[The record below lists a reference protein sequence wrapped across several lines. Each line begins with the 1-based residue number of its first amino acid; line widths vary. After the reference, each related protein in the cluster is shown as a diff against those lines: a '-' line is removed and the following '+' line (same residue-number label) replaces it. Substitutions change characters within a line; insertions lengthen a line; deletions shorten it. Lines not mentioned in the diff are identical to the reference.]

1 MQWRY
6 HTVPNKYIC
15 RRYHIIGKGRRRKNC
30 IKPLVLGTSL
40 ASHTHKLSVSTA
52 ETSFCLILEPQSPF
66 FFQPP
71 VWDKF
76 NLQFG
81 TQFIS
86 ISLDFHS
93 YLFISTG
100 QIVVQGVACW
110 STSAYFDNVSGI
122 NKQWIQSIIKVHPTR
137 SASHH
142 SLPNLFIF
150 FVFREQSQGHYHIV
164 CYNCVSAVIQIR
176 ELWSTTVMASDRLLK
191 SRMTEPGGVQNPILL
206 ARRAAVID
214 KYEGL
219 KSSYPELP
227 SYIRDFQVSCSH
239 FVCLRKSITHP
250 FQS

>member
-1 MQWRY
+1 MQL
-6 HTVPNKYIC
+6 VVSFPNPLALESGLVERTPKNGLIWLWSL
-15 RRYHIIGKGRRRKNC
+15 ILRKNC
-30 IKPLVLGTSL
+30 IKPLVLGISL
-40 ASHTHKLSVSTA
+40 ASHTPKLSVSTA

-76 NLQFG
+76 NPQFG

-122 NKQWIQSIIKVHPTR
+122 NKQWIQSIIKVHPTC

-150 FVFREQSQGHYHIV
+150 FCFPWAEPRPLSYCLLQSRFS
-164 CYNCVSAVIQIR
+164 CDSDSWAVINNGHGFRQIAK
-176 ELWSTTVMASDRLLK
+176 E
-191 SRMTEPGGVQNPILL
+191 
-206 ARRAAVID
+206 
-214 KYEGL
+214 
-219 KSSYPELP
+219 
-227 SYIRDFQVSCSH
+227 
-239 FVCLRKSITHP
+239 
-250 FQS
+250 